1 MTRQGAKPLTRALL
15 WKGVAPR
22 GYQPRTMSHD
32 STTHRACTD
41 KRNGAYIRTHPRST
55 YETGNVAL
63 TWANG

>member
-22 GYQPRTMSHD
+22 GYRPRTVSHD

-41 KRNGAYIRTHPRST
+41 KRNGTYIRTHPRSAYKMT
-55 YETGNVAL
+55 NVVL
-63 TWANG
+63 TSANG